1 MPTIQFT
8 KSPTTSI
15 HERDLSL
22 QVLAHN
28 QTVDQTVIPRP
39 VQWRALDGVVLLDKP
54 LGLTS
59 NQALQAVRRLFG
71 ASKGGHTGTLD
82 PFATGVLP
90 LCLGEATKFSADLLN
105 ADKCYVATV
114 CFGARTDTG
123 DLTGTVVE
131 TTQSLPAE
139 SALNAILNRFEGAS
153 EQIPPM
159 YSALK
164 RNGQPLYKLARAG
177 IEVERQPRKIYL
189 SELGWSNIAL
199 NDQGAV
205 ITADLSVC
213 CSKGTYIRTLAED
226 IARALGSAAH
236 LVALRRTRV
245 GEVTLNGCNTLDQLV
260 ARAIAIDPEPSG
272 IETEEL
278 CAAGLLQSADFLVQ
292 NLQRLDISARQAM
305 LCRHGNPF
313 RPDAGQVFAV
323 DATLRFYLDGRF
335 IGVGQ
340 VVASENA
347 LQNDVIIQPV
357 RLVSTEN
364 S

>member
-1 MPTIQFT
+1 MMPTNSLT
-8 KSPTTSI
+8 KLRPRTN
-15 HERDLSL
+15 LSL
-22 QVLAHN
+22 QN
-28 QTVDQTVIPRP
+28 QPVIPRP

-105 ADKCYVATV
+105 ADKSYIATV
-114 CFGARTDTG
+114 CFGSRTDTG

-131 TTQSLPAE
+131 TGTYLPTPE
-139 SALNAILNRFEGAS
+139 ALEAVLAQFDGES

-164 RNGQPLYKLARAG
+164 RDGQPLYKLARAG

-189 SELGWSNIAL
+189 SDLAWSNIVLDA
-199 NDQGAV
+199 QGGVA
-205 ITADLSVC
+205 TADLAAR

-226 IARALGSAAH
+226 IAHAVGGLAH

-245 GEVTLNGCNTLDQLV
+245 GEVSLDGCKTLAELVDGAQALNPEPATLTADQL
-260 ARAIAIDPEPSG
+260 G
-272 IETEEL
+272 
-278 CAAGLLQSADFLVQ
+278 AAGLLQSADFLVQ
-292 NLQRLDISARQAM
+292 NLQRLDITDGQAV

-313 RPDAGQVFAV
+313 LPESGQNLPVGTA
-323 DATLRFYLDGRF
+323 LRFYLADRF

-340 VVASENA
+340 VVAD
-347 LQNDVIIQPV
+347 QKTVKIQPV

>member
-1 MPTIQFT
+1 MPLETT
-8 KSPTTSI
+8 SPT
-15 HERDLSL
+15 
-22 QVLAHN
+22 
-28 QTVDQTVIPRP
+28 IPRP

-54 LGLTS
+54 VGLTS

-105 ADKCYVATV
+105 ADKCYVASV

-131 TTQSLPAE
+131 TTDSLPGIDAIE
-139 SALNAILNRFEGAS
+139 AILTRFEGES

-164 RNGQPLYKLARAG
+164 RDGQPLYKLARAG
-177 IEVERQPRKIYL
+177 IEVERQPRKIHL
-189 SELGWSNIAL
+189 SDLGWSNIAL
-199 NDQGAV
+199 NDKGAV

-226 IARALGSAAH
+226 IARAVGSRAH
-236 LVALRRTRV
+236 LIALRRTQV
-245 GEVTLNGCNTLDQLV
+245 GEVSLNGCRTLEQLV
-260 ARAIAIDPEPSG
+260 AEAIAINPEPSC
-272 IETEEL
+272 IPATPL
-278 CAAGLLQSADFLVQ
+278 SDAGLLQSSDFLVQ
-292 NLQRLDISARQAM
+292 NLQRLDITDRQAV

-313 RPDAGQVFAV
+313 RPEAAQSLPEGTA
-323 DATLRFYLDGRF
+323 LRFYLDGRF

-340 VVASENA
+340 VASDGKD
-347 LQNDVIIQPV
+347 LKIQPV

>member
-1 MPTIQFT
+1 M
-8 KSPTTSI
+8 
-15 HERDLSL
+15 
-22 QVLAHN
+22 
-28 QTVDQTVIPRP
+28 
-39 VQWRALDGVVLLDKP
+39 QWRALDGVVLLDKP

-59 NQALQAVRRLFG
+59 NQALQSVRRLFG

-105 ADKCYVATV
+105 ADKSYVATV
-114 CFGARTDTG
+114 SFGSRTDTG
-123 DLTGTVVE
+123 DLTGAVTE
-131 TTQSLPAE
+131 TTTSLPTAA
-139 SALNAILNRFEGAS
+139 ALDAVLNHYEGES

-164 RNGQPLYKLARAG
+164 RDGQPLYKLARAG
-177 IEVERQPRKIYL
+177 IEVERQPRRIFL
-189 SELGWSNIAL
+189 SQLAWSNLTCNA
-199 NDQGAV
+199 QGGV
-205 ITADLSVC
+205 VSADLAVR

-226 IARALGSAAH
+226 MACTVGSLAH

-245 GEVTLNGCNTLDQLV
+245 GEVSLEGCKTLDTLV
-260 ARAIAIDPEPSG
+260 AESVALNAEPAAITVEQLG
-272 IETEEL
+272 
-278 CAAGLLQSADFLVQ
+278 AAGLLQPADFLVQ
-292 NLQRLDISARQAM
+292 NLQRLDITDRQAV

-313 RPDAGQVFAV
+313 LPDAGQILPVGAP
-323 DATLRFYLDGRF
+323 LRFYLADRF

-340 VVASENA
+340 VVADKK
-347 LQNDVIIQPV
+347 DVKIQPV

>member
-1 MPTIQFT
+1 MHQQP
-8 KSPTTSI
+8 
-15 HERDLSL
+15 
-22 QVLAHN
+22 
-28 QTVDQTVIPRP
+28 VIPRP

-105 ADKCYVATV
+105 ADKYYVASV

-123 DLTGTVVE
+123 DLTGTIVE
-131 TTQSLPAE
+131 TTDNLP
-139 SALNAILNRFEGAS
+139 SVGAIEEVLARFDGES

-164 RNGQPLYKLARAG
+164 RDGQPLYKLARAG

-189 SELGWSNIAL
+189 SELGWSNVVL
-199 NDQGAV
+199 NDQGGV
-205 ITADLSVC
+205 ITAELSVR

-226 IARALGSAAH
+226 LARAVGSQAH
-236 LVALRRTRV
+236 LIALRRTQV
-245 GEVTLNGCNTLDQLV
+245 GEVSLNGCKSLEQLV
-260 ARAIAIDPEPSG
+260 AEAIAMNPEPSCLP
-272 IETEEL
+272 TASL
-278 CAAGLLQSADFLVQ
+278 CDAGLLQSAEFLVQ
-292 NLQRLDISARQAM
+292 NLQRLDITARQAV

-313 RPDAGQVFAV
+313 RPETGQVLPEGTA
-323 DATLRFYLDGRF
+323 LRFYLDGRF

-340 VVASENA
+340 VASDGKD
-347 LQNDVIIQPV
+347 LKIQPV

>member
-1 MPTIQFT
+1 M
-8 KSPTTSI
+8 TTRLMNGPPEI
-15 HERDLSL
+15 NLSL
-22 QVLAHN
+22 DDALYPQP
-28 QTVDQTVIPRP
+28 VIPRP

-54 LGLTS
+54 VGLTS

-105 ADKCYVATV
+105 ADKCYVASV
-114 CFGARTDTG
+114 SFGTRTDTG
-123 DLTGTVVE
+123 DLTGRVVATTDHLPGIDAME
-131 TTQSLPAE
+131 T
-139 SALNAILNRFEGAS
+139 ILSRFEGES

-164 RNGQPLYKLARAG
+164 RDGQPLYKLARAG
-177 IEVERQPRKIYL
+177 IEVERQPRKIDL
-189 SELGWSNIAL
+189 SELGWSNFKR
-199 NDQGAV
+199 NDQDAV
-205 ITADLSVC
+205 ITADLSVR

-226 IARALGSAAH
+226 IARALGSEAH
-236 LVALRRTRV
+236 LIALRRTQV
-245 GEVTLNGCNTLDQLV
+245 GEVTLNGCKTLEQLV
-260 ARAIAIDPEPSG
+260 AEAIALNPEPSTIAAAPLG
-272 IETEEL
+272 G
-278 CAAGLLQSADFLVQ
+278 AGLLQPADFLVQ
-292 NLQRLDISARQAM
+292 NLQRLDITERQAV

-313 RPDAGQVFAV
+313 RPEAGQCFPEGAS
-323 DATLRFYLDGRF
+323 LRFYLEGRF

-340 VVASENA
+340 VA
-347 LQNDVIIQPV
+347 LDGKDLKIQPV

>member
-1 MPTIQFT
+1 MIRPKRPTMPLETT
-8 KSPTTSI
+8 SPT
-15 HERDLSL
+15 
-22 QVLAHN
+22 
-28 QTVDQTVIPRP
+28 IPRP

-54 LGLTS
+54 VGLTS

-105 ADKCYVATV
+105 ADKGYVATV

-123 DLTGTVVE
+123 DLTGSVVE
-131 TTQSLPAE
+131 TTDRLPGID
-139 SALNAILNRFEGAS
+139 AIETILSRFEGES

-164 RNGQPLYKLARAG
+164 RDGQPLYKLARAG
-177 IEVERQPRKIYL
+177 IEVERQPRKIHL
-189 SELGWSNIAL
+189 SELGWSNVVL
-199 NDQGAV
+199 NDQGRV
-205 ITADLSVC
+205 LTADLSVR

-226 IARALGSAAH
+226 IARAVGSVAH
-236 LVALRRTRV
+236 LIALRRTQV
-245 GEVTLNGCNTLDQLV
+245 GDVSLNGCKTLEQLV
-260 ARAIAIDPEPSG
+260 AEAIAINPEPSC
-272 IETEEL
+272 IPASPL
-278 CAAGLLQSADFLVQ
+278 CDAGLLQSADFLVQ
-292 NLQRLDISARQAM
+292 NLQRLDITDRQAT
-305 LCRHGNPF
+305 LCKHGNPF
-313 RPDAGQVFAV
+313 RPEAGQVLPEGA
-323 DATLRFYLDGRF
+323 ALRFYLDGRF

-340 VVASENA
+340 VVSDGKD
-347 LQNDVIIQPV
+347 LKIQPV